1 MCIKIYFLD
10 VRSLGIRLVRGTTAG
25 GRLDWEV
32 GGAGAGVVAAEEP
45 DDFRTLPPI
54 TRAVIRFSVVPSK
67 AVLSIELRL
76 RVIMLVRKIS
86 STVSL
91 RVRCLSGVD
100 S

>member
-1 MCIKIYFLD
+1 MD

-25 GRLDWEV
+25 GRLDWET
-32 GGAGAGVVAAEEP
+32 GAGAGVAAEVP
-45 DDFRTLPPI
+45 DDFRALPPI
-54 TRAVIRFSVVPSK
+54 TREVRFSVVPSK